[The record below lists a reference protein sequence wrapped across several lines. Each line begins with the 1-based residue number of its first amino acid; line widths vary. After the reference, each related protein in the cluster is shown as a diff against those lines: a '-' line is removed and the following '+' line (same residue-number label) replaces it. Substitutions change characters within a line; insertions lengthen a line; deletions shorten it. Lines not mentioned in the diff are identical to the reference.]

1 MICKQFFFSAW
12 KFGDAPAEQV
22 VKFWFDFEEATV
34 IALETKLLC
43 EHAICGLY
51 PVFLFTSPSSIL
63 EHHPYCWLNHN
74 VFCLK
79 LPSLW
84 VKLSFFLVDLTTVF
98 VAAAAGVVVVV
109 CQNTFFLM
117 VDTPS
122 DK

>member
-1 MICKQFFFSAW
+1 MQTFFFSAW

-84 VKLSFFLVDLTTVF
+84 VKLSFSWLISPLFLLLLLLLLVLLLLF
-98 VAAAAGVVVVV
+98 VK
-109 CQNTFFLM
+109 THSF
-117 VDTPS
+117 
-122 DK
+122 